1 MAFPACL
8 LLFLL
13 AQVAPQEVVI
23 HSHSYTPP
31 ASILRAETN
40 LVEAPLTVRDSEGH
54 AIAGL
59 HAVDFEVFDNG
70 VVQKITAFSEI
81 RSDAKAA
88 APVPPSSPEDVP
100 AASIPPPEPKFVTF
114 FFDDAHLNNAAMMFA
129 VRAAHGFISKG
140 LKPPDRMSIVT
151 TSGQGDLDFTDDQK
165 VFAEKLDHLASHI
178 RPVVAFGCGAVGPDE
193 SYIIFQN
200 LDYQIKERAID
211 MARMCACGP
220 ADKENVCYPKAKAA
234 AEASAESSWDQTQAQ
249 SVATIDAL
257 GFAAKKLHE
266 QNGARILVLT
276 SGGFLIGPGQPEMQ
290 KFIDAAVHWN
300 IVVHAID
307 ALGLTPI
314 RGNAEGRIA
323 GLIQAN
329 AWMPLQK
336 VADGTGGHF
345 FKNSNDLAAAME
357 LAAHPEVTYLVAF
370 NPGPRDGKFHTL
382 KIRFKSKRPDAVQ
395 FRPGYYSPAELKI
408 EPSARTPMDDAVFS
422 KETLSDV
429 PAAVRVAAQ
438 NAAVTITIVVDVN
451 HLEFASGNGRHGQ
464 QIVFL
469 TTLLDANGAF
479 VTGKEAMMDLMLTDG
494 RLASFEKDGLKAV
507 VTLNAPPGAYQ
518 VRTIVREAMKGR
530 LTASTIPV
538 ALTAK

>member
-1 MAFPACL
+1 MEFPACL

-13 AQVAPQEVVI
+13 TQAAPQEVVI
-23 HSHSYTPP
+23 HSHAYTPP

-40 LVEAPLTVRDSEGH
+40 LVEAPLTVRDSQGR
-54 AIAGL
+54 AIPGL
-59 HAVDFEVFDNG
+59 HAADFEVYDNG

-81 RSDAKAA
+81 RSDAKVA
-88 APVPPSSPEDVP
+88 APAPPASSEEVP
-100 AASIPPPEPKFVTF
+100 AAAIPPPAPKFVTF
-114 FFDDAHLNNAAMMFA
+114 FFDDAHLNNGGMMFA
-129 VRAAHGFISKG
+129 VRGAHGFIAKG

-178 RPVVAFGCGAVGPDE
+178 RPAVAFGCGAVGPDE

-200 LDYQIKERAID
+200 LDYQTKENAID
-211 MARMCACGP
+211 MAKSCACGP

-234 AEASAESSWDQTQAQ
+234 AEGSAESSWDQTQAQ

-276 SGGFLIGPGQPEMQ
+276 SAGFLIGPGQPEMK
-290 KFIDAAVHWN
+290 KFVDAAVRWN

-314 RGNAEGRIA
+314 RGNTEGRIA
-323 GLIQAN
+323 GLIQSN
-329 AWMPLQK
+329 SWMPLQK
-336 VADGTGGHF
+336 VAEGTGGHF

-408 EPSARTPMDDAVFS
+408 EPSARTLMDDAVFS
-422 KETLSDV
+422 NETLSDV
-429 PAAVRVAAQ
+429 PAAVRVAVE

-479 VTGKEAMMDLMLTDG
+479 VTGKEAMMELMLTDG
-494 RLASFEKDGLKAV
+494 RLASFGKDGLKAV
-507 VTLNAPPGAYQ
+507 VTLNAAPGAYQ